1 MRILW
6 MKPILPYP
14 PIQGTRRVTLQL
26 LENLTREHTV
36 RLFARR
42 LAASE
47 TAAVRSLTDRV
58 PGLEVAAPLAPNRA
72 STLHRALYRFR
83 TRAATRRGMP
93 PVESYTCLPPLLD
106 AFARE
111 ADRFHPDLVVV
122 EYWYSAP
129 YLARVPHLPRV
140 LFAHD
145 IEYAARRRAAA
156 FTQDGSRGAQWADL
170 EETREKAA
178 LAGAPFTWFLTE
190 ADRNEALTVE
200 GVKPGLT
207 GIVPYGL
214 DLDGELA
221 PAGPGDPPEQPE
233 RVLLFGSFA
242 ADFNR
247 DALDFTL
254 SEVWPEIQRRRPS
267 ARLAVAGGGLP
278 PGAARRA
285 RERGAEVLGE
295 VADVRSVLLTA
306 AVVLVPLRYGGG
318 LRIRLLE
325 SLALARAVVGTPIGV
340 LGLGPGAG
348 EEVLAA
354 EDPAELA
361 GLVVRAL
368 GDPALRREL
377 GERGRKWVVRHHD
390 PKAAA
395 RSQRELAARTLERL
409 R

>member
-14 PIQGTRRVTLQL
+14 PTQGTRRVTLQL
-26 LENLTREHTV
+26 LQNLVPQHTV

-47 TAAVRSLTDRV
+47 TTAVHDLEARV
-58 PGLEVAAPLAPNRA
+58 PGLEVSAPLAPNRA

-83 TRAATRRGMP
+83 TRAATRRGSP
-93 PVESYTCLPPLLD
+93 PIETYTCLPPLLD
-106 AFARE
+106 AFAGE
-111 ADRFHPDLVVV
+111 VDRFHPDLVVV
-122 EYWYSAP
+122 EYWYAAP

-156 FTQDGSRGAQWADL
+156 FLQEGSRAPEWAEL

-178 LAGAPFTWFLTE
+178 LSGAPFTWYLTE
-190 ADRNEALTVE
+190 ADRNEALTALGIE
-200 GVKPGLT
+200 PGRT

-214 DLDGELA
+214 DLQGALA
-221 PAGPGDPPEQPE
+221 PPGPGDPAEDPE
-233 RVLLFGSFA
+233 RVLFFGSFA

-247 DALDFTL
+247 DALDFIL
-254 SEVWPEIQRRRPS
+254 NAVWPEIRRRRPS

-278 PGAARRA
+278 PGAARRVRA
-285 RERGAEVLGE
+285 SGGEVLGE
-295 VADVRSVLLTA
+295 VSEVRSAVLTA

-325 SLALARAVVGTPIGV
+325 SLALGRAVIGTPVGV
-340 LGLGPGAG
+340 LGMGPRAE
-348 EEVLAA
+348 EEVLVA
-354 EDPAELA
+354 EDPGELA
-361 GLVVRAL
+361 ELVVRAL

-377 GERGRKWVVRHHD
+377 GARGRSWVERHHD
-390 PKAAA
+390 REAAA
-395 RSQRELAARTLERL
+395 RSQRELVTRTLDRL